1 MTPAIT
7 HSNDLTWF
15 VSGVGQAKCGKCSRR
30 MKLWVTYR
38 DRGVSGATMYR
49 D

>member
-15 VSGVGQAKCGKCSRR
+15 VSGVGQEKCGKCSRGI
-30 MKLWVTYR
+30 KLW
-38 DRGVSGATMYR
+38 GIFVSR
-49 D
+49 EEFPEQQCI